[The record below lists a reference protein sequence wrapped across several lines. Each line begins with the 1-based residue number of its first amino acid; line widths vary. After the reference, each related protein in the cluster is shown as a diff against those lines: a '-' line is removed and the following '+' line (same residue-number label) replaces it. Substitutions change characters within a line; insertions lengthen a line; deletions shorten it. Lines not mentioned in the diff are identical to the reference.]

1 MKKLW
6 LLTALLLSWILLTGC
21 NWTTTTETSTTT
33 WDVTVNE
40 QQRPQWWRWGMMWG
54 MNKEPDELTQSILNE
69 VQDKFTYATYTDKET
84 GLSIDYNFY
93 IPSWYIPEDEEVYP
107 LYVFIWDASTVW
119 NDVTKPLTQWIW
131 WIIWATEE
139 DQANHP
145 SYIAIPQFPSWI
157 VTDTER
163 TEYVDLIPRFIQY
176 LTEHYSI
183 DTNRIYEAGQSMWA
197 MTTLYLSANN
207 PWLYSAVLIVDGQ
220 WDVSEIEWIKDQTF
234 TYFAAE
240 WDDKAYAWLQA
251 VKAMFD
257 EAWIPYWELNWLNAN
272 EEYNDEN
279 NAKLIEMYE
288 QWYKQNFV
296 TWEKGTVLEWNGWM
310 EHMASFKHGFKL
322 SAVRDW
328 LFSN

>member
-1 MKKLW
+1 
-6 LLTALLLSWILLTGC
+6 
-21 NWTTTTETSTTT
+21 
-33 WDVTVNE
+33 
-40 QQRPQWWRWGMMWG
+40 
-54 MNKEPDELTQSILNE
+54 MNKEPDELTQSILDE
-69 VQDKFTYATYTDKET
+69 VQDKFIQDTYIDDESW
-84 GLSIDYNFY
+84 LSINYNL
-93 IPSWYIPEDEEVYP
+93 YIPEWEWTYP
-107 LYVFIWDASTVW
+107 LYVFIGDASTVW
-119 NDVTKPLTQWIW
+119 DDATKPLTQWIW

-139 DQANHP
+139 DQAKNP
-145 SYIAIPQFPSWI
+145 CYIAIPQFPTGI

-163 TEYVDLIPRFIQY
+163 SEYVDLVPRFIEY
-176 LTEHYSI
+176 LKSKYSI
-183 DTNRIYEAGQSMWA
+183 SNVYEAWQSMWA

-220 WDVSEIEWIKDQTF
+220 WDVSEIQWIKDQTF

-257 EAWIPYWELNWLNAN
+257 EAGITYWELNWLNAN
-272 EEYNDEN
+272 EEYNEEN
-279 NAKLIEMYE
+279 NAKIAEMYN

-296 TWEKGTVLEWNGWM
+296 TWEKWTVLEWEWWM

>member
-1 MKKLW
+1 MRKIW
-6 LLTALLLSWILLTGC
+6 LLIAVLFSGILLIWC
-21 NWTTTTETSTTT
+21 TTTVENPEIDDNTN
-33 WDVTVNE
+33 VNE
-40 QQRPQWWRWGMMWG
+40 ERPQWWRWWFWWMNWWG
-54 MNKEPDELTQSILNE
+54 MNKEPDELTQSILDE
-69 VQDKFTYATYTDKET
+69 VQDKFIQDTYVDDES

-93 IPSWYIPEDEEVYP
+93 IPEWDWPYP
-107 LYVFIWDASTVW
+107 LYIFIGDASTVW
-119 NDVTKPLTQWIW
+119 DDVTKPLTQWIG

-139 DQANHP
+139 DQAKHP
-145 SYIAIPQFPSWI
+145 CFIAIPQFPSWI

-163 TEYVDLIPRFIQY
+163 SEYVDLVPRFIQY
-176 LTEHYSI
+176 LTENYSI
-183 DTNRIYEAGQSMWA
+183 DIDRIYEAGQSMWA

-207 PWLYSAVLIVDGQ
+207 PGLYSAVLIVDGQ

-251 VKAMFD
+251 VRAMFD
-257 EAWIPYWELNWLNAN
+257 EEWIAYWELNSLNAN
-272 EEYNDEN
+272 EEYNEEN
-279 NAKLIEMYE
+279 NARLSEMYA

-296 TWEKGTVLEWNGWM
+296 TWEEWTVLEWGSGM

-328 LFSN
+328 LFSQSE

>member
-1 MKKLW
+1 MKKLS
-6 LLTALLLSWILLTGC
+6 LLTTLLCCGILLAGC
-21 NWTTTTETSTTT
+21 NSTTTEVTESTA
-33 WDVTVNE
+33 DVTTEN
-40 QQRPQWWRWGMMWG
+40 QRPQRWNWGFWWMNWWW
-54 MNKEPDELTQSILNE
+54 MNKEPDELTQSILDE
-69 VQDKFTYATYTDKET
+69 VQDKFIQDTYIDDESW
-84 GLSIDYNFY
+84 LSINYNL
-93 IPSWYIPEDEEVYP
+93 YIPEWEWTYP
-107 LYVFIWDASTVW
+107 LYVFIGDASTVW
-119 NDVTKPLTQWIW
+119 DDVTKPLTQWIW

-139 DQANHP
+139 DQAKHP
-145 SYIAIPQFPSWI
+145 CYIAIPQFPTGI

-163 TEYVDLIPRFIQY
+163 SDYVDLVPRFIEY
-176 LTEHYSI
+176 LKSKYSI
-183 DTNRIYEAGQSMWA
+183 SNVYEAWQSMWA

-220 WDVSEIEWIKDQTF
+220 WDVSEIQWIKDQTF

-251 VKAMFD
+251 VKTMFD
-257 EAWIPYWELNWLNAN
+257 EAGIAYWELNWLNAN
-272 EEYNDEN
+272 EEYNEEN
-279 NAKLIEMYE
+279 NAKIAEMYN

-296 TWEKGTVLEWNGWM
+296 TWEKWTVLEWEWWM

>member
-1 MKKLW
+1 
-6 LLTALLLSWILLTGC
+6 
-21 NWTTTTETSTTT
+21 
-33 WDVTVNE
+33 
-40 QQRPQWWRWGMMWG
+40 
-54 MNKEPDELTQSILNE
+54 MNNAQLN
-69 VQDKFTYATYTDKET
+69 
-84 GLSIDYNFY
+84 
-93 IPSWYIPEDEEVYP
+93 
-107 LYVFIWDASTVW
+107 
-119 NDVTKPLTQWIW
+119 
-131 WIIWATEE
+131 
-139 DQANHP
+139 
-145 SYIAIPQFPSWI
+145 
-157 VTDTER
+157 
-163 TEYVDLIPRFIQY
+163 
-176 LTEHYSI
+176 
-183 DTNRIYEAGQSMWA
+183 
-197 MTTLYLSANN
+197 
-207 PWLYSAVLIVDGQ
+207 
-220 WDVSEIEWIKDQTF
+220 IEWIKDQTF

-296 TWEKGTVLEWNGWM
+296 TWEKGTVLEWEWWM

>member
-1 MKKLW
+1 MKKFSFLTT
-6 LLTALLLSWILLTGC
+6 LLFCSILLIWC
-21 NWTTTTETSTTT
+21 TTTVENLEIENI
-33 WDVTVNE
+33 NE
-40 QQRPQWWRWGMMWG
+40 ERPQWWRWGMMWW
-54 MNKEPDELTQSILNE
+54 MNKEPDELTQSILDE
-69 VQDKFTYATYTDKET
+69 VQDKFIQDTYVDDES

-93 IPSWYIPEDEEVYP
+93 IPEWDWPYP
-107 LYVFIWDASTVW
+107 LYIFIGDASTVW
-119 NDVTKPLTQWIW
+119 DDVTKPLTQWIG

-139 DQANHP
+139 DQAKHP
-145 SYIAIPQFPSWI
+145 CFIAIPQFPSWV
-157 VTDTER
+157 VTDNT
-163 TEYVDLIPRFIQY
+163 TSDYVPMIPRFIEY
-176 LTEHYSI
+176 LKSKYSI
-183 DTNRIYEAGQSMWA
+183 DKVYEAGQSMWA

-220 WDVSEIEWIKDQTF
+220 WDVSEIQWIKDQTF

-251 VKAMFD
+251 VRAMFD
-257 EAWIPYWELNWLNAN
+257 ELGIAYWELNSLNAN
-272 EEYNDEN
+272 EEYNNEN
-279 NAKLIEMYE
+279 NARLSEMYA

-296 TWEKGTVLEWNGWM
+296 TWEKWTVLEWGSGM